1 MKRRIEYRKQ
11 YRKYDHTD
19 HTVRQIFSDIVLKDL
34 YSHLLIYFAVVVLDV
49 DAHFAETGDGGKAVR
64 FDLVRYFQTFDNCAF
79 PRFSGE
85 TGRLGHLIHLFIKAT
100 GLQCTLLHRFIEC
113 RIVLQPRS
121 CLRDRNAHREQ
132 RDKK

>member
-19 HTVRQIFSDIVLKDL
+19 HTVCQIFSDIVLKDL
-34 YSHLLIYFAVVVLDV
+34 YSHLLIYFAVVVLDQ
-49 DAHFAETGDGGKAVR
+49 KL
-64 FDLVRYFQTFDNCAF
+64 FDLVRDFQTFDNCAF

-85 TGRLGHLIHLFIKAT
+85 IGRLGHLIHLFIKAA